1 MELALVR
8 QNTARFMTDKPTQA
22 NKPESK
28 ASPAKPVPEVY
39 DYDTLLKKVKAGYR
53 RAREFYAA
61 NPRKTRF
68 GKGIYHGETKDTE
81 GTSNEGTKGVVR

>member
-1 MELALVR
+1 
-8 QNTARFMTDKPTQA
+8 MTDKPTQA